1 MVELAKNL
9 LHLIIEGLTWFI
21 IVGALLTF
29 IPPHQRNGFV
39 NSVIE
44 LLDRLLSPIR
54 KLIPPIGGIDL
65 SPLIAIIL
73 LQLVDSLLRGL

>member
-1 MVELAKNL
+1 MVEFAKNL
-9 LHLIIEGLTWFI
+9 LHLILEGLTWFI
-21 IVGALLTF
+21 IIGALLTF

-54 KLIPPIGGIDL
+54 RLIPPIGGIDL

>member
-1 MVELAKNL
+1 LVELAKNL
-9 LHLIIEGLTWFI
+9 LHLILEGLTWFI
-21 IVGALLTF
+21 IIGALLTF

-39 NSVIE
+39 NSIIE

-54 KLIPPIGGIDL
+54 RLIPPIGGIDL

>member
-1 MVELAKNL
+1 MVEFAKNL
-9 LHLIIEGLTWFI
+9 LHLILEGLTWFI
-21 IVGALLTF
+21 IIGALLTF

-39 NSVIE
+39 NSVIG

-54 KLIPPIGGIDL
+54 RLIPPIGGIDL

>member
-1 MVELAKNL
+1 MVELAKSL
-9 LHLIIEGLTWFI
+9 LHLILEGLTWFI
-21 IVGALLTF
+21 IIGALLTF
-29 IPPHQRNGFV
+29 IPPHQRNGFI

-54 KLIPPIGGIDL
+54 RLIPPIGGIDL

-73 LQLVDSLLRGL
+73 LQLIDSLLRGL

>member
-1 MVELAKNL
+1 LVELAKNL

>member
-9 LHLIIEGLTWFI
+9 LHLILEGLTWFI

-39 NSVIE
+39 NSIIE

-54 KLIPPIGGIDL
+54 KVVPPVGGIDL

-73 LQLVDSLLRGL
+73 IQLADSLIRGI

>member
-1 MVELAKNL
+1 MVEFAKNL
-9 LHLIIEGLTWFI
+9 LHLILEGLTWFI
-21 IVGALLTF
+21 IIGALLTF

-54 KLIPPIGGIDL
+54 RLIPPIGGIDL
-65 SPLIAIIL
+65 SPLVAIIL

>member
-1 MVELAKNL
+1 MVELEKNL
-9 LHLIIEGLTWFI
+9 LHLILEGHTWFI
-21 IVGALLTF
+21 IIGALLTF

-39 NSVIE
+39 NSIIE

-54 KLIPPIGGIDL
+54 RLIPPIGGIDL